1 MQDNIIYY
9 LKTVS
14 KDTNGKTIFFFA
26 KMNPGRKVDGGSG
39 IF

>member
-1 MQDNIIYY
+1 MIYILVFKMQDNIIYY

-26 KMNPGRKVDGGSG
+26 K
-39 IF
+39 